1 MNLKNRSLSLIL
13 GLGII
18 AVGIGQSS
26 QPAPLKL
33 KIGDQVKVVVL
44 GFEQYTGDY
53 TVLSDGSITG
63 IGFGRIM
70 GSGKTLAQ
78 VEAEIRPKLA
88 RYVRNPDL
96 SVIMTQE
103 RLSQVFVVGSATG
116 ADDSRSVASGAF
128 PLTPGMDLRQL
139 LSLAPIPG
147 KNDLFEY
154 RVYRNGKLFKQ
165 IDPVALIRGEDS
177 QWNGPLQANDMLA
190 VTPVSLAKI
199 WVLGMVKNPGEKRV
213 LTGSN
218 VYQAVASAG
227 EVSANPNDY
236 QELEVQI
243 RRGPEVYTIPIKAA
257 ADAQAMIIENG
268 DTILVQP
275 PTVLKVSVGGLVN
288 TPGAYE
294 FRPGTALQTAV
305 SAKGSGVADGGTLKN
320 VWVLRGSEIF
330 VVDATLTG
338 SGFKPFVLENGDSI
352 FVLKNDR
359 IFHVLGEVERPG
371 KIWME
376 DNREYRLV
384 DALSATGG
392 LRDRGSL
399 RRAYVLSNE
408 GGKAITRQYNLDEFL
423 KDGKLEANPVLKP
436 GDVVLFGQPKGITV
450 QNASQLLSG
459 ALLVNSLF
467 KN

>member
-1 MNLKNRSLSLIL
+1 MNLKNRSLTLIL

-18 AVGIGQSS
+18 AIGIGQSS
-26 QPAPLKL
+26 APAPLKL
-33 KIGDQVKVVVL
+33 KIGDQIKVVVL
-44 GFEQYTGDY
+44 GFESYTGDY

-63 IGFGRIM
+63 IGFGRVM
-70 GSGKTLAQ
+70 GLGKTLSE
-78 VEAEIRPKLA
+78 VEAEIRPKIS

-103 RLSQVFVVGSATG
+103 RLNQVFVVGSASG
-116 ADDSRSVASGAF
+116 MEDQKSVSSGAF

-139 LSLAPIPG
+139 LSLAPIPS
-147 KNDLFEY
+147 KNELFEY

-165 IDPVALIRGEDS
+165 IDPVALIKGEDS

-190 VTPVSLAKI
+190 VTPVSMAKVWI
-199 WVLGMVKNPGEKRV
+199 LGMVKNPGEKRV
-213 LTGSN
+213 LEGSSIF
-218 VYQAVASAG
+218 QAVASAG
-227 EVSANPNDY
+227 EISAGANDY
-236 QELEVQI
+236 QELEVQV
-243 RRGPEVYTIPIKAA
+243 RRGPEVYTVPLKASGSE
-257 ADAQAMIIENG
+257 QAMTVENG

-275 PTVLKVSVGGLVN
+275 PTVLKVSVGGFVN

-294 FRPGTALQTAV
+294 FRPGTALQTAI

-320 VWVLRGSEIF
+320 VWVVRGSETF
-330 VVDATLTG
+330 VVDATLSGTG
-338 SGFKPFVLENGDSI
+338 LKPFILESGDSI

-376 DNREYRLV
+376 DNRNYRLV

-399 RRAYVLSNE
+399 RRAYVLSAEN
-408 GGKAITRQYNLDEFL
+408 GKVVTKQFNLDEFL
-423 KDGKLEANPVLKP
+423 KDGKMEANPVLKP
-436 GDVVLFGQPKGITV
+436 GDVVLFGQPKGITI

-459 ALLVNSLF
+459 ALLVNSLL